1 MEIID
6 ATNSECPEP
15 FMKTVAKLMSIKSGA
30 VKVMFK
36 DPKCVDM
43 ITEAVKLM
51 DCKISETTN
60 QNGVYTMIIEKG
72 ENSKEIKDVK
82 LGGC

>member
-1 MEIID
+1 MEVID

-15 FMKTVAKLMSIKSGA
+15 FMKTVAKLMNMKSGSL
-30 VKVMFK
+30 KILFK

-43 ITEAVKLM
+43 ISEAVKLM
-51 DCKISETTN
+51 DCKILETTN
-60 QNGVYTMIIEKG
+60 QNGVYTMVIEKG
-72 ENSKEIKDVK
+72 ENGKEVKDIK